1 MTQPAT
7 EFERKLLYSVVE
19 VATIT
24 GRPPGLVRRWIYR
37 GQLAAIRLD
46 EDAPFV
52 PFDALVER
60 LERLAWKRARRQAR
74 EREAAAKARQMQGD
88 EGIGEAR

>member
-1 MTQPAT
+1 MTQPLT

-24 GRPPGLVRRWIYR
+24 GRPPGLVKRWIYR
-37 GQLAAIRLD
+37 GQLACVRLD

-52 PFDALVER
+52 PFDALQDR
-60 LERLAWKRARRQAR
+60 LERLAWKRARRRASD
-74 EREAAAKARQMQGD
+74 AAKSRQMQGD
-88 EGIGEAR
+88 GAID